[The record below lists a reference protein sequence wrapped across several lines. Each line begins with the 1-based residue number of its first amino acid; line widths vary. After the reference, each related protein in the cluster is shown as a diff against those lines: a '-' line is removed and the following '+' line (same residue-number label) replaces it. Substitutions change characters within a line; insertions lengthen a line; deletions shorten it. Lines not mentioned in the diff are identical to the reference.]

1 MIRRQILKQKSG
13 TSDIM
18 TACRERTK
26 RSLNLI
32 VSEKTSWRKWC
43 SGVELTDEAC

>member
-13 TSDIM
+13 TSDLM

-26 RSLNLI
+26 RPLNLS

-43 SGVELTDEAC
+43 SSVELMDEAC